1 MFSEDEKIVAQ
12 YNFYVLKDWD
22 STVRTLGLKTA
33 DKEKLGRLLEKFQ
46 NITGSQNISQFK
58 KWLKKK
64 DYEVLEIS
72 LSLDVLVKSAK
83 REVNYDQVN
92 RQRQPKSSNS
102 WN

>member
-22 STVRTLGLKTA
+22 STVRILGLKTA

-58 KWLKKK
+58 EWLKKK
-64 DYEVLEIS
+64 NYEVLEIS
-72 LSLDVLVKSAK
+72 VSLDVLIKLAK
-83 REVNYDQVN
+83 REAKYDQVN